1 MEGSGAYPEHS
12 IRAGKGKEVL
22 GLRACC
28 PMWSQTLVSFSK
40 HDDDADNLFLLS
52 GNAIWH

>member
-1 MEGSGAYPEHS
+1 MEGSGAYPECS

-40 HDDDADNLFLLS
+40 HDDDADNLFVLS